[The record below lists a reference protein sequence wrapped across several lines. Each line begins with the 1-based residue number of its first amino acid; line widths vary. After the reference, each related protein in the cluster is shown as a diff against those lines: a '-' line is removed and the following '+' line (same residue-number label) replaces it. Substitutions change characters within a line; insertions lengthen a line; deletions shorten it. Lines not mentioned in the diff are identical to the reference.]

1 MRLYTDR
8 LMRPT
13 SAPAN
18 ARRRIP
24 LLSIALLVM
33 GAVPVQAQSGSGQL
47 SNVRTEYAQ
56 VLRVEPVY
64 QTLRAYAMEQRCDNP
79 AESAGVAQTNRNC
92 RPTRVEREF
101 QRPVAYDVDY
111 IHRGVKYRS
120 RLPIDPGKRLKV
132 RISVT
137 PDLPP
142 AEKR

>member
-1 MRLYTDR
+1 M
-8 LMRPT
+8 
-13 SAPAN
+13 
-18 ARRRIP
+18 P
-24 LLSIALLVM
+24 LLSVALLFTATVS
-33 GAVPVQAQSGSGQL
+33 AQAQSEGQL

-64 QTLRAYAMEQRCDNP
+64 QTLRAYAVEQRCDNP
-79 AESAGVAQTNRNC
+79 AESTGVAQTNRNC

>member
-1 MRLYTDR
+1 
-8 LMRPT
+8 MRPT
-13 SAPAN
+13 PATAVACLCLQLLFVVAP
-18 ARRRIP
+18 R
-24 LLSIALLVM
+24 
-33 GAVPVQAQSGSGQL
+33 VQAQNDSGQL

-56 VLRVEPVY
+56 VLRVQPVY

-79 AESAGVAQTNRNC
+79 AESTGVAQTNRNC